1 MYLRTGKH
9 SIRKVENGGGLIT
22 LDDGSKWKVS
32 AFDKIK
38 SMMWM
43 IIDDVTVKS
52 YIGSKFKITHI
63 KRSWGSGLAM
73 IHLKKLTSCYL

>member
-1 MYLRTGKH
+1 MYLNTGKH

-22 LDDGSKWKVS
+22 LDDGSKWEVS
-32 AFDKIK
+32 TFDKFK

-43 IIDDVTVKS
+43 IIDDVTVES

-63 KRSWGSGLAM
+63 KKKETIEAT
-73 IHLKKLTSCYL
+73 HLG

>member
-9 SIRKVENGGGLIT
+9 SIKKVENLGGLIT
-22 LDDGSKWKVS
+22 LDDGSKWEVS
-32 AFDKIK
+32 TFDKSK

-43 IIDDVTVKS
+43 IIDDVTVES

-63 KRSWGSGLAM
+63 KKKETIEAT
-73 IHLKKLTSCYL
+73 HLG

>member
-1 MYLRTGKH
+1 MYLSTGKH

-22 LDDGSKWKVS
+22 LDDGSKWEVS
-32 AFDKIK
+32 TFDKFK

-43 IIDDVTVKS
+43 ITDDVNVSS

-63 KRSWGSGLAM
+63 KRNETIEA
-73 IHLKKLTSCYL
+73 TYLEK

>member
-22 LDDGSKWKVS
+22 LDDGSKWEVFT
-32 AFDKIK
+32 FDKFK

-43 IIDDVTVKS
+43 IIYDVNVSS

-63 KRSWGSGLAM
+63 KRNESIEATYVE
-73 IHLKKLTSCYL
+73 K